1 MPGGRG
7 ISFYP
12 SGRWT
17 RSCSAIR
24 PSASRAS
31 PKPVRP
37 FSVRFPVFLGPEFR
51 FLVLVWCFFFGLVA
65 ALVSGFGWF
74 SSGFFFLGSASVGF
88 GGVSLLL
95 VVLLSLAS
103 FLHRESAPPASR
115 PQWRPTPHP
124 L

>member
-1 MPGGRG
+1 MGGEFPFTLVVDG
-7 ISFYP
+7 HALAVQSDHLLHALHQ
-12 SGRWT
+12 G
-17 RSCSAIR
+17 
-24 PSASRAS
+24 PSA
-31 PKPVRP
+31 P

-51 FLVLVWCFFFGLVA
+51 LLVLVWCFFFGLVA

-74 SSGFFFLGSASVGF
+74 SSGFFFFGSASVGF